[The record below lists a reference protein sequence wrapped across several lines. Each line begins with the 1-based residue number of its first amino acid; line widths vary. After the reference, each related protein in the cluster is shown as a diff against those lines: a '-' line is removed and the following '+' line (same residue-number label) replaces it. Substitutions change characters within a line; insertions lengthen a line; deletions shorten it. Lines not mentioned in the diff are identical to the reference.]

1 MTDDLEQAVEAA
13 AADPDNLE
21 LLAAVGTTWLRQHAA
36 AMVEAE
42 ALRRRQAALVDEA
55 RAGVAEL
62 RQAAEQAHGEMRRAV
77 EEHEAAL
84 LAQRIFLNR
93 GAVVRGGAT
102 AATDERRGEL
112 AGNVARTQATR
123 QRLADEYHK
132 AMTLLQRAEH
142 ELQALEAG

>member
-1 MTDDLEQAVEAA
+1 MTDLEGAVRLAAENATEAALQAVGAA
-13 AADPDNLE
+13 WVRL
-21 LLAAVGTTWLRQHAA
+21 Q
-36 AMVEAE
+36 AE
-42 ALRRRQAALVDEA
+42 KLIETERLRRRQAALVAEA
-55 RAGVAEL
+55 RGRVAEL

-93 GAVVRGGAT
+93 GAVVREGAT

-123 QRLADEYHK
+123 QRLADVY
-132 AMTLLQRAEH
+132 RAAQAAEAAAVA
-142 ELQALEAG
+142 ELARLEGA